1 MCTFFVRASCLLR
14 LHPGLVLFFIL
25 GLAMPV
31 FTPPA
36 NAAITVVRDYRLGEA
51 DPGAVAGGI
60 ATNSVDS
67 ITGNN
72 LTMSGSPVYSPDVPA
87 NAAVSSLLSLTF
99 NGANYGSAALINNM
113 DNFGLEAWVKTDS
126 TSDSHFIAY
135 NGNTSSN
142 GWGILQDGSSGN
154 FIALFGGVVVMG
166 SDTVP
171 TNQWTHLALVRD
183 SGTATFYVNGVA
195 GGTTSGDPLPPT
207 GSFAI
212 GAVPENPATGLFNG
226 QIDEV
231 RAFTFAPGA
240 FQMND
245 LLYNPAVPIPLGFT
259 RNGGQITLSWQS
271 GSPAFELQYTTNL
284 FPANWIVETNV
295 ALTNGMFTVN
305 ETATD
310 TSRFYRLRTIP
321 PAPPCGNDAPPVAI
335 VSAVMNGSPARVPV
349 FFSDVA
355 SEPPDTTCT
364 FEAADG
370 LCYCNM
376 KKVNAQRQLTFDA
389 SQSIDPRSCT
399 NGSLSYHWQI
409 RWADC
414 SGGQLYS
421 SAGITG
427 YHSAVL
433 QIAPSSLPQLQG
445 GCPQDPAEFFWMVSL
460 TITHQPF
467 DPNATNAQSTV
478 AGFRFQYLSSI
489 LQPSMY
495 ITCQSCADP
504 SNPSSCGCG
513 VTNALPATE
522 TP

>member
-1 MCTFFVRASCLLR
+1 MCIFFARAFCLPR
-14 LHPGLVLFFIL
+14 LQPGLVLFFIL
-25 GLAMPV
+25 GLALPG

-60 ATNSVDS
+60 ATSSVDS
-67 ITGNN
+67 IIGNN
-72 LTMSGSPVYSPDVPA
+72 LTMSGSPVYSLDVPV
-87 NAAVSSLLSLTF
+87 NAAVS
-99 NGANYGSAALINNM
+99 I
-113 DNFGLEAWVKTDS
+113 
-126 TSDSHFIAY
+126 SDSHFVAY
-135 NGNTSSN
+135 NGNTGSN
-142 GWGILQDGSSGN
+142 GWGILQDGSSGH
-154 FIALFGGVVVMG
+154 FIALFGGVVVMD
-166 SDTVP
+166 SNLVP

-195 GGTTSGDPLPPT
+195 GGTTSGAPFPPN

-245 LLYNPAVPIPLGFT
+245 LLYNAAVPVPLGFT
-259 RNGGQITLSWQS
+259 RKGGQITLSWQS
-271 GSPAFELQYTTNL
+271 GGPAFELQYTTNL
-284 FPANWIVETNV
+284 FPANWNVETNV
-295 ALTNGMFTVN
+295 SLTNGAFTVN
-305 ETATD
+305 ETATN
-310 TSRFYRLRTIP
+310 TGRFYRLSTIP

-335 VSAVMNGSPARVPV
+335 VSTVMNGSPAIVPV
-349 FFSDVA
+349 LFSDVE

-364 FEAADG
+364 FETTAG
-370 LCYCNM
+370 VVCCNIN
-376 KKVNAQRQLTFDA
+376 KVNAQRQLTFDA

-409 RWADC
+409 RWPAC

-433 QIAPSSLPQLQG
+433 QIAPSSLPILDG
-445 GCPQDPAEFFWMVSL
+445 GCPVDPYEFFWLVSL

-478 AGFRFQYLSSI
+478 VGFRFRYLGSI
-489 LQPSMY
+489 LQTSMY
-495 ITCQSCADP
+495 FTCQSCADP
-504 SNPSSCGCG
+504 SNPSSCGCT
-513 VTNALPATE
+513 VTNGLPATE
-522 TP
+522 PP